1 MRFDPA
7 ATRVLLTTINPD
19 APDTPPPGVRPSRA
33 ATHPRHPAMQ
43 LLDAVMRLAGP
54 HAELLRHA
62 ERPWASAT
70 FQGSRHTIAMVFE
83 GPDSVAEG
91 EAFIAALPEHEFT
104 IPRQIVADAAVS
116 EVEQEMLP
124 HQRLTVE
131 VEMLLL
137 EDC

>member
-1 MRFDPA
+1 
-7 ATRVLLTTINPD
+7 
-19 APDTPPPGVRPSRA
+19 
-33 ATHPRHPAMQ
+33 MQ

-70 FQGSRHTIAMVFE
+70 FQGTRHTIALWFE
-83 GPDSVAEG
+83 GIEGAVPG

-104 IPRQIVADAAVS
+104 ISRQIVADAAVS
-116 EVEQEMLP
+116 EVDLEMLP
-124 HQRLTVE
+124 RQRLTVE
-131 VEMLLL
+131 VELLLL

>member
-1 MRFDPA
+1 MRIDPVADRALIA
-7 ATRVLLTTINPD
+7 ALSAGGPRPRGAANRTRS
-19 APDTPPPGVRPSRA
+19 PSI
-33 ATHPRHPAMQ
+33 Q

-70 FQGSRHTIAMVFE
+70 FQGTRHTIALCFT
-83 GPDSVAEG
+83 GPESVAAG
-91 EAFIAALPEHEFT
+91 EAFIDAVPEHEFT
-104 IPRQIVADAAVS
+104 ISRQIVADASVNA
-116 EVEQEMLP
+116 VEQIMQPLLP
-124 HQRLTVE
+124 HMTVE

>member
-1 MRFDPA
+1 MRFDPTT
-7 ATRVLLTTINPD
+7 TRTLIATINPD
-19 APDTPPPGVRPSRA
+19 APTPEAKAPRIRPARQ
-33 ATHPRHPAMQ
+33 RNPAMQ

-70 FQGSRHTIAMVFE
+70 FLGSRHTIAMVFE
-83 GPDSVAEG
+83 GPEGVVAG
-91 EAFIAALPEHEFT
+91 EAFLAALPEHEFT

-116 EVEQEMLP
+116 EVEQIMLP
-124 HQRLTVE
+124 RQRLTVE
-131 VEMLLL
+131 VELLLL